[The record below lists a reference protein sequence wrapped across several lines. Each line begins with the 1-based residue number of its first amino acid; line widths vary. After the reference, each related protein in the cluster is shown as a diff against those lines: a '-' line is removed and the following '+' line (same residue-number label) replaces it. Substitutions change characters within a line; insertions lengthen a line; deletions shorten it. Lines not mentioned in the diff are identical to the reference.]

1 MTRRTLAFLVVG
13 QILFYSCHISHDKEI
28 ICQNNFKKASNL
40 AYENPSNKTAL
51 DSALIILNR
60 CMECDSI
67 KKSVVELK
75 IRLLITLGKFKEGS
89 AFVDSLKS
97 SDFEYSYKKELNRD
111 NFIALNYTSN
121 KDTISRNNIYRR
133 MTADLEKY
141 INRNNLNSKELQEAY
156 IDLFSLKENFLDS
169 TIVNQEVDSLK
180 RKYPD
185 NAQFFDFLKH

>member
-1 MTRRTLAFLVVG
+1 MTRRTLALLVVG

-75 IRLLITLGKFKEGS
+75 IRLLITLGKFKEGT

>member
-75 IRLLITLGKFKEGS
+75 IRLLITLGKFKEGT

-133 MTADLEKY
+133 MTADLVKY
-141 INRNNLNSKELQEAY
+141 INSNNLKSQE
-156 IDLFSLKENFLDS
+156 
-169 TIVNQEVDSLK
+169 
-180 RKYPD
+180 
-185 NAQFFDFLKH
+185 

>member
-40 AYENPSNKTAL
+40 DYENPSNKTAL

-75 IRLLITLGKFKEGS
+75 IRLLITLGKFKEGT

>member
-75 IRLLITLGKFKEGS
+75 IRLLITLGKFKEGT